1 VGCLC
6 KGKQLFPAG
15 KPDGVSLGWGFS
27 PREVWRRGE
36 GENNRKKPLWHCA
49 NKRVPQFA
57 IHLNFQLAACFP
69 LPTIK
74 CKRL

>member
-1 VGCLC
+1 MGLVWAGA
-6 KGKQLFPAG
+6 FPPEKCG
-15 KPDGVSLGWGFS
+15 GG
-27 PREVWRRGE
+27 GE

-49 NKRVPQFA
+49 NKRVPKFA